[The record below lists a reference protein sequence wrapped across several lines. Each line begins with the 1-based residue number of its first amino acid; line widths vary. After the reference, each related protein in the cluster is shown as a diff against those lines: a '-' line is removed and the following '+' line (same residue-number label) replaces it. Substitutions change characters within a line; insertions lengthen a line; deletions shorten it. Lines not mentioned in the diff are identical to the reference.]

1 MVINGGWRDGKKQTK
16 NAQIWDYIE
25 DIQNVSKSY
34 IQSIPLNMSADSFR
48 QITTR

>member
-25 DIQNVSKSY
+25 DIQNASKSY
-34 IQSIPLNMSADSFR
+34 IQSFHWLICQLTHLDK
-48 QITTR
+48 